1 MPNLTPAPDST
12 PAQPTTTLDE
22 GIAAPAGIV
31 DVQEYLRDC
40 VRIEPLV
47 IEEEYVRLP
56 ADLAYW
62 NARYS
67 ESVQAFLTEK
77 MNSEEHEARQRI
89 LHREMLLA
97 AGGKA
102 TESQVEAAVL
112 CDPSMREA
120 RLRYITAEAR
130 KHHVAGIV
138 DAIRTKRDMLISLG
152 AHMRAELQGDPVL
165 KQERANRRG

>member
-1 MPNLTPAPDST
+1 MNIIPE
-12 PAQPTTTLDE
+12 PTTTLDP
-22 GIAAPAGIV
+22 GVDYPAGIT
-31 DVQEYLRDC
+31 DVGEYLRDC

-62 NARYS
+62 NARFS
-67 ESVQAFLTEK
+67 ESVQAFLTAK
-77 MNSEEHEARQRI
+77 MNAEEHEARQRI
-89 LHREMLLA
+89 LHREILLA

-102 TESQVEAAVL
+102 TESQVDAAVT
-112 CDPSMREA
+112 CDPSIREV
-120 RLRYITAEAR
+120 RIKYIAAEAR
-130 KHHVAGIV
+130 KHHIGGIV

-165 KQERANRRG
+165 KTDRANRRG